1 MRAKGRDTRT
11 TKERKEQM
19 LEALRTAFGVVT
31 LAASKAGISRD
42 IHYKW
47 MRADKRY
54 AEAVEEIQSEYC
66 TDMVEGKLFQLIN
79 ECNPTAII
87 FYLKT
92 RGKHRGYIERQE
104 LTGAEGR
111 ELNPEVKVTI
121 VDGKAEE

>member
-1 MRAKGRDTRT
+1 MSLGKDTRT
-11 TKERKEQM
+11 TKQKKDAM
-19 LEALRTAFGVVT
+19 LEALRKSLGVVT
-31 LAASKAGISRD
+31 LAAQGAKIGRD
-42 IHYKW
+42 SHYRW
-47 MRADKRY
+47 LNADKKY
-54 AEAVEEIQSEYC
+54 AEAVEEIQKEYC

-79 ECNPTAII
+79 EGNPTAII